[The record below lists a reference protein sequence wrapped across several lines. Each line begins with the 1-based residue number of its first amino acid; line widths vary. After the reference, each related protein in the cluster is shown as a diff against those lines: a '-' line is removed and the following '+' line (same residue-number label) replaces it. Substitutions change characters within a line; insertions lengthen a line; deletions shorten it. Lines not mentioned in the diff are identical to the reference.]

1 MKTGREEII
10 RKVESLAE
18 PILSSE
24 GLELVEVQYRRE
36 NRGWVLRFFIDRVPG
51 LNDVSSFSPLGSGVT
66 LEDCV
71 SLSRELGRLLDVEDV
86 IPGAY
91 SLEVSSPGLNRPLK
105 KAADFGRFAGRLVNV
120 KIKAGE
126 GQRKFKGRLVGL
138 DNGLIRLKVENQVL
152 DIPYDQAERVQLE
165 PEIDLAGA

>member
-1 MKTGREEII
+1 MEREEII
-10 RKVESLAE
+10 QKVENLAE

-24 GLELVEVQYRRE
+24 GLELVEVQYLRE
-36 NRGWVLRFFIDRVPG
+36 SRGWILRFFIDRVPG
-51 LNDVSSFSPLGSGVT
+51 SDDATGVSPLGSGVT

-71 SLSRELGRLLDVEDV
+71 SVSREVGRLLDVEDV

-105 KAADFGRFAGRLVNV
+105 KAADFNRFAGRLVKV
-120 KIKAGE
+120 KTKTEE
-126 GQRKFKGRLVGL
+126 GRRKFKGRLVGL
-138 DNGLIRLKVENQVL
+138 DNGLIRLKVGDQVL

-165 PEIDLAGA
+165 PEPDLAGV